1 MFLSFHSPPLCFI
14 LFYINIEKESYV
26 DPNYVPQCL
35 SLHLRSCDLFGL
47 LSQQGE
53 LLVAR
58 YILKNA
64 RVLQTMTVWDNEH
77 PEVES
82 ILSSCPTA
90 SLTCQLTFNH
100 GPCK

>member
-1 MFLSFHSPPLCFI
+1 M
-14 LFYINIEKESYV
+14 NIEEESWV
-26 DPNYVPQCL
+26 DPNYVPQWL
-35 SLHLRSCDLFGL
+35 SLHLRICDLFR
-47 LSQQGE
+47 QGE

-77 PEVES
+77 PEVER
-82 ILSSCPTA
+82 ILSSCPRA
-90 SLTCQLTFNH
+90 SSTFQLTFNH